1 MGLRSVILKT
11 SSLPAAP
18 LSHQFHNSS
27 IVRTI
32 TMRISVFPWLFL
44 IVIPS
49 MLCINLIPVHSKCV
63 EDQRTLLLQLRNSF
77 TFNPAISTKL
87 VYWNETTD
95 CCKWNGVNCDK
106 DDHVIGLDLSYESI
120 SSGIDNTS
128 SLFSLQF
135 LQSLNLAN
143 NNLNRTQIPPSLDSL
158 HSLTY
163 LNLSNA
169 GFSGQIPRFSQL
181 TRLVTLD
188 LSTYFFEELHPL
200 KLGTPNLRMFLQN
213 LTELME
219 LHLDGVNISA
229 HGNEWCQALSSSLP
243 NLRVLSLS
251 DCFLSGPIDSS
262 LSKLQSLSEIIL
274 SRNNLATSVPE
285 FFGEFANLTVLRLI
299 SCNLY
304 GKFPTSI
311 FQVPTL
317 QTLDLYNN
325 ILLQGSLPEFPQNGS
340 LQTLVLGY
348 TNFSGPLP
356 YSIGNLGMLS
366 TIELQSCSF
375 SGLVPNSMANLARLL
390 YLDLSSNMFTGTIPS
405 FRTSRNMT
413 HIDLSRNDLMG
424 PIPFSHFK
432 GLLDLE
438 YIDLRFNS
446 FNGSIP
452 SSLFGLPSLQKLLL
466 ANNHFDGLH
475 ADFSNASVP
484 HLDTLDLSSNNLR
497 GPIPFSIFEL
507 RRLNVLLLSSNNL
520 NGSIQLEMFQ
530 RFSDLTVLDLS
541 YNQLSV
547 DANGSNSSFSSFP
560 HIAAL
565 KLASC
570 NLQSFPDLKN
580 QSKLFYLDLSDNKI
594 GGKIP
599 NWIWGVGDGALVHL
613 NLSYN
618 LLVGLQEPFVFP
630 SLGILDLHAN
640 HIRGKIPTLP
650 QDITYVDY
658 SNNNFNCSIPL
669 DIGNNLTSA
678 YFFSVS
684 NNNLTGNIPESIC
697 NARYIQVLDMS
708 KNRLS
713 GSIPNCLTEKA
724 ETLGVLNLGKNNLSG
739 NITGTFLTNCGL
751 KTLDLHENFLE
762 GEIPKSVQNCSM
774 LEVLNL
780 GSNQI
785 KDTFPCFLNNSSSL
799 RVLVLRRNMFY
810 GGIHCPGANNSWS
823 NLQIID
829 TSSNYFTGALPQE
842 FFLTLRAMMNG
853 VDDAQS
859 EISHLR
865 FEFLRLNHFYYQD
878 TVTVTNKGL
887 EMELVKIL
895 SVFTSIDFSNNNFE
909 GNIPETVGDLK
920 SLYVLNLS
928 RNALTGTIPSSIGNL
943 TQLGSLDLSVN
954 QLSGKIPV
962 ELTRLTFLSAMNLSY
977 NQLVGIIPKG
987 TQFQTF
993 SNTSFEGNKGLSG
1006 PPLTS
1011 DVEDNHSYPKTEINP
1026 NWTTGESNW
1035 HSATRTRINWNWIAA
1050 ECGFTMGLGFVVGPL
1065 MFCKRWRKWYYKYVD
1080 HIVFRILHR
1089 QDQGRKNQRRR
1100 PRRNP
1105 IKRR

>member
-1 MGLRSVILKT
+1 
-11 SSLPAAP
+11 
-18 LSHQFHNSS
+18 
-27 IVRTI
+27 
-32 TMRISVFPWLFL
+32 
-44 IVIPS
+44 
-49 MLCINLIPVHSKCV
+49 
-63 EDQRTLLLQLRNSF
+63 
-77 TFNPAISTKL
+77 
-87 VYWNETTD
+87 
-95 CCKWNGVNCDK
+95 
-106 DDHVIGLDLSYESI
+106 
-120 SSGIDNTS
+120 
-128 SLFSLQF
+128 
-135 LQSLNLAN
+135 
-143 NNLNRTQIPPSLDSL
+143 
-158 HSLTY
+158 
-163 LNLSNA
+163 
-169 GFSGQIPRFSQL
+169 
-181 TRLVTLD
+181 
-188 LSTYFFEELHPL
+188 
-200 KLGTPNLRMFLQN
+200 
-213 LTELME
+213 
-219 LHLDGVNISA
+219 
-229 HGNEWCQALSSSLP
+229 
-243 NLRVLSLS
+243 
-251 DCFLSGPIDSS
+251 
-262 LSKLQSLSEIIL
+262 
-274 SRNNLATSVPE
+274 
-285 FFGEFANLTVLRLI
+285 
-299 SCNLY
+299 
-304 GKFPTSI
+304 
-311 FQVPTL
+311 
-317 QTLDLYNN
+317 
-325 ILLQGSLPEFPQNGS
+325 
-340 LQTLVLGY
+340 
-348 TNFSGPLP
+348 
-356 YSIGNLGMLS
+356 MLS

-697 NARYIQVLDMS
+697 NARYIQNLQLSNNHFDGLLADFPNASLSQLD
-708 KNRLS
+708 
-713 GSIPNCLTEKA
+713 
-724 ETLGVLNLGKNNLSG
+724 
-739 NITGTFLTNCGL
+739 
-751 KTLDLHENFLE
+751 TLDL
-762 GEIPKSVQNCSM
+762 
-774 LEVLNL
+774 
-780 GSNQI
+780 
-785 KDTFPCFLNNSSSL
+785 
-799 RVLVLRRNMFY
+799 
-810 GGIHCPGANNSWS
+810 
-823 NLQIID
+823 
-829 TSSNYFTGALPQE
+829 SSNY
-842 FFLTLRAMMNG
+842 
-853 VDDAQS
+853 
-859 EISHLR
+859 
-865 FEFLRLNHFYYQD
+865 
-878 TVTVTNKGL
+878 
-887 EMELVKIL
+887 
-895 SVFTSIDFSNNNFE
+895 
-909 GNIPETVGDLK
+909 
-920 SLYVLNLS
+920 
-928 RNALTGTIPSSIGNL
+928 
-943 TQLGSLDLSVN
+943 
-954 QLSGKIPV
+954 
-962 ELTRLTFLSAMNLSY
+962 
-977 NQLVGIIPKG
+977 
-987 TQFQTF
+987 
-993 SNTSFEGNKGLSG
+993 LSG
-1006 PPLTS
+1006 PIPMSLFELGRLNILSLSSNNLNGSIQLEMFQRLSNLTYLDRS
-1011 DVEDNHSYPKTEINP
+1011 YSRLSIDANGSNFDVPSFPKFSTLQLASCN
-1026 NWTTGESNW
+1026 
-1035 HSATRTRINWNWIAA
+1035 
-1050 ECGFTMGLGFVVGPL
+1050 L
-1065 MFCKRWRKWYYKYVD
+1065 
-1080 HIVFRILHR
+1080 
-1089 QDQGRKNQRRR
+1089 QRF
-1100 PRRNP
+1100 P
-1105 IKRR
+1105 KLKKQ